1 MRSKIYRISSSS
13 VRRQKDDYRG
23 MVVFRMYVMRLL
35 LGVFVGLFLNLELF
49 DHANMRIHQN
59 PHCLMGERYSWE
71 IPDRVLH

>member
-35 LGVFVGLFLNLELF
+35 LSVFVGAILESRTIRSRKHEDTSEPTLF
-49 DHANMRIHQN
+49 D
-59 PHCLMGERYSWE
+59 G
-71 IPDRVLH
+71 